1 MKVCYSDRYMVPLPA
16 THPFPMSKYRLTRDR
31 LLADGSLTYWHLIEP
46 TLARDEDILLVH
58 TPDYWL
64 RCARGEL
71 TAAEV
76 RRIGFPWSPALVRR
90 SRAAV
95 QGTVIA
101 ARNALRDGLASNLA
115 GGTHHA
121 FPDHGEG
128 YCVLNDIA
136 IAIRVLQRDG
146 LAQRFVV
153 VDCDVHQG
161 NSTAAIFQ
169 NDASVFTFSMHG
181 EKNFPLRKETSNLDL
196 NLPDG
201 IGDDEY
207 LRLLTEHL
215 PAILR
220 AFQPDFVFYQAGVD
234 PFERDRLG
242 KLKLTLKGL
251 RERDDYVIG
260 TCRALGLPVA
270 TTMGGGYAQDIHD
283 TVEAHAN
290 TVRAALRFV
299 SD

>member
-1 MKVCYSDRYMVPLPA
+1 MVPLAA
-16 THPFPMSKYRLTRDR
+16 THPFPMSKYKLTRDR
-31 LLADGSLTYWHLIEP
+31 LLAEGSLTHWHLIEP
-46 TLARDEDILLVH
+46 ALANDEDILLVH
-58 TPDYWL
+58 TADYWL

-95 QGTVIA
+95 QGTINA

-121 FPDHGEG
+121 FSDHGEG

-136 IAIRVLQRDG
+136 IAICVLQREG
-146 LAQRFVV
+146 LARRFVV
-153 VDCDVHQG
+153 LDCDVHQG
-161 NSTAAIFQ
+161 NGTAAIFQ
-169 NDASVFTFSMHG
+169 HDPDVFTFSLHG
-181 EKNFPLRKETSNLDL
+181 DKNFPLRKETSKLDL
-196 NLPDG
+196 ALPDG

-207 LRLLTEHL
+207 LNILTAHV
-215 PAILR
+215 PAVLR
-220 AFQPDFVFYQAGVD
+220 EFQPDFVFYQAGVD
-234 PFERDRLG
+234 PYEHDRLG
-242 KLKLTLKGL
+242 KLKLTLPGL
-251 RERDDYVIG
+251 RARDDYVLS

-270 TTMGGGYAQDIHD
+270 TTMGGGYAKDIHD

-290 TVRAALRFV
+290 TVRAALRLCC
-299 SD
+299 